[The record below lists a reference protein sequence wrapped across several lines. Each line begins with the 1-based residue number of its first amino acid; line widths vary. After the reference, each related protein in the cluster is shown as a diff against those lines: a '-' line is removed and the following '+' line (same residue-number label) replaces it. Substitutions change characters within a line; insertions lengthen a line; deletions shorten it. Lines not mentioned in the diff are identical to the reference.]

1 MNQILI
7 CNDCGKE
14 NSNKRYFCEKCGKL
28 LNTDGF
34 SNPNIY
40 EESEFKIK
48 RILENI
54 NLTPH
59 NNILFNDIS
68 DVYLKKLRGIKL

>member
-7 CNDCGKE
+7 CNNCRKE
-14 NSNKRYFCEKCGKL
+14 NSKKRYFCEKCGKL
-28 LNTDGF
+28 LNTDDF

-54 NLTPH
+54 DLTPH
-59 NNILFNDIS
+59 NNIIFKEN
-68 DVYLKKLRGIKL
+68 